1 MRLFLLRKLR
11 NVDMNSEILQSFFWC
26 YTKSVLAFSFISYF
40 GGLRVKNKS
49 KFNNVLNLS
58 SKIAGRRMCS
68 LGDLYEQGVIAK
80 ILKVTDNTFHIPAP
94 QYQIL

>member
-1 MRLFLLRKLR
+1 M
-11 NVDMNSEILQSFFWC
+11 
-26 YTKSVLAFSFISYF
+26 
-40 GGLRVKNKS
+40 KNKS

-68 LGDLYEQGVIAK
+68 LGDLYEQGVTAK